1 MTEKNEEKLKFS
13 AEISK
18 VLQLMIHSLYTN
30 KDIFLRE
37 LISNASDACDKLR
50 YEAVTNP
57 DLASLDSDYKIAIA
71 FNKEQKTISITDNGI
86 GMSREDLINNLGT
99 IAKSG
104 TQDFL
109 SKLAE
114 KDTTN
119 DWPLIGQFGV
129 GFYSSFMIAER
140 VNVLSCRAG
149 SHECWSWESDG
160 SGEFTVAPVAPSA
173 DTLQRGTRITLEI
186 KTGQEAYLD
195 KFRLRHIIQTYSDH
209 ISFPIIVT
217 DEEGVSETVN
227 TASAL
232 WMRSK
237 SDITPEQYKEFY
249 HHVSHSPDEPWLT
262 LHNKAEGKLEY
273 TNLLFVPSAKPF
285 DLFHPD
291 RKRRVKLYV
300 KRVFITEENVDL
312 VPHYLRFLRGIVDSQ
327 DLPLNISRETL
338 QDNPMLAKIRESLT
352 KRVLSELKK
361 KGEAD
366 EASYKDFWKNFGP
379 VLKEGLCEAT
389 TPREQILEACRFSST
404 VTGADAYT
412 SLDGYIS
419 RMKEGQDQIY
429 YLTGD
434 RLETLLSSPQ
444 LEGFAKRGIEVLL
457 FCDHVDDF
465 WVNVVFDYKGKKF
478 KSVTR
483 ADIDLDGIAEDKKTE
498 ESEEKAKEKEEL
510 DLQSADLCKC
520 MKQVLGDK
528 IKDVRT
534 TNKLTSSAVCL
545 AVEEGAMDIRLE
557 RFLIEQKQLNSAS
570 AKILEI
576 NPEHP
581 IIRSLVSKLTKS
593 GSSQEIEDVTWML
606 FDQARILEGEEI
618 IDPAAFT
625 RRLQGLVEKSLA
637 A

>member
-50 YEAVTNP
+50 YEAITHPELSTGSGDFKISVTI
-57 DLASLDSDYKIAIA
+57 DKDKKTL
-71 FNKEQKTISITDNGI
+71 TISDNGI
-86 GMSREDLINNLGT
+86 GMSRGELISNLGT

-104 TQDFL
+104 TQEFL
-109 SKLAE
+109 SQLSGDGK
-114 KDTTN
+114 KDM
-119 DWPLIGQFGV
+119 PLIGQFGV
-129 GFYSSFMIAER
+129 GFYSSFMIADK
-140 VNVLSCRAG
+140 VTVISARAG
-149 SHECWSWESDG
+149 QSESWQWDSEG
-160 SGEFTVAPVAPSA
+160 AGEFTIAPASKA
-173 DTLQRGTRITLEI
+173 DHGTDITLHL
-186 KTGQEAYLD
+186 KDGQEQYLD

-217 DEEGVSETVN
+217 DEEGKSETVN
-227 TASAL
+227 TASAM
-232 WMRSK
+232 WMRPK
-237 SDITPEQYKEFY
+237 NDITPEQYKEFY
-249 HHVSHSPDEPWLT
+249 HHVAHSPDEPWLV

-273 TNLLFVPSAKPF
+273 TNLLFIPSVKPF

-312 VPHYLRFLRGIVDSQ
+312 VPHYLRFLRGVVDSE

-338 QDNPMLAKIRESLT
+338 QDNPLLGKIKESLV
-352 KRVLSELKK
+352 KRALSELKK

-366 EASYKDFWKNFGP
+366 EEGYKTFWKNFGP
-379 VLKEGLCEAT
+379 VLKEGLCESAS
-389 TPREQILEACRFSST
+389 PREQILETCRFHST
-404 VTGADAYT
+404 ASASDIYT
-412 SLDGYIS
+412 TLDGYIS
-419 RMKEGQDQIY
+419 RMKEGQEQIF

-434 RLETLLSSPQ
+434 RIETLRSSPQ

-457 FCDHVDDF
+457 LCDHVDDF
-465 WVNVVFDYKGKKF
+465 WVNVVFEYKGKKF

-483 ADIDLDGIAEDKKTE
+483 ADIDLDHLG
-498 ESEEKAKEKEEL
+498 EEKKEEKEEKSEK
-510 DLQSADLCKC
+510 QEEADAQVKELCERIKAI
-520 MKQVLGDK
+520 LGDK
-528 IKDVRT
+528 VKDVRT
-534 TNKLTSSAVCL
+534 TSKLTNSAVCL

-557 RFLIEQKQLNSAS
+557 RFLIEQKQLSQTS

-576 NPEHP
+576 NPEHS
-581 IIRSLVSKLTKS
+581 IIRSLVRKLTS
-593 GSSQEIEDVTWML
+593 ASPDEIEDVTWLL

-618 IDPAAFT
+618 TDLAAFT
-625 RRLQGLVEKSLA
+625 RRLQGFVEKSLA